1 MQWNIEKTKQ
11 IKTNKQTRKIK
22 QTKQEN
28 KHKMG
33 EYEIY
38 IYRGRYGT
46 NMEQHSAHREIRL
59 LPAMHMSIF
68 VGPCVSL
75 PNCTLASLRSP
86 IDCQKLP
93 KTKKHRN
100 KWDYLVIS

>member
-38 IYRGRYGT
+38 I
-46 NMEQHSAHREIRL
+46 
-59 LPAMHMSIF
+59 
-68 VGPCVSL
+68 
-75 PNCTLASLRSP
+75 
-86 IDCQKLP
+86 
-93 KTKKHRN
+93 
-100 KWDYLVIS
+100 